1 MAKRPQKK
9 KEVNDL
15 YKLTAQLRNV
25 VVLVWFTLVAH
36 FVYTTF
42 LTDWWNLLPPQ

>member
-25 VVLVWFTLVAH
+25 VVLVWVTLVAH

-42 LTDWWNLLPPQ
+42 LTDWWNLLPQ